1 MKTAQ
6 SINYQTLG
14 DKMRYYKKHPFS
26 LLAAI
31 LVGLAA
37 LITVCAVSYTHLD
50 VYKRQALLSA
60 VHEKRYREPH
70 H

>member
-37 LITVCAVSYTHLD
+37 LWGIS
-50 VYKRQALLSA
+50 
-60 VHEKRYREPH
+60 
-70 H
+70 